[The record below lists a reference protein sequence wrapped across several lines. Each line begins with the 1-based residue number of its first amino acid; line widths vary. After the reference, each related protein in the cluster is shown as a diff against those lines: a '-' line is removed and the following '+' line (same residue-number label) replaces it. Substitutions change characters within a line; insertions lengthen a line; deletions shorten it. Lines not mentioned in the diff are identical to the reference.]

1 MWKYL
6 VKRLLMVIPVVIGV
20 SLITFL
26 MMHMTP
32 ADPALL
38 MLGERASEEELHR
51 LRQEMGLLE
60 PLPVQYVRYIS
71 KAVQGDL
78 GRSIRSNRPVAREL
92 SDRMPATIKLAVASM
107 AVAAGIGVA
116 VGVLSATRPNSL
128 LDNAST
134 TVALVGVATPNFWM
148 GLMLQIAFAVI
159 LGWLPASGGGSWKH
173 IILPAITLGS
183 GSAAIILRMTRSAM
197 MEVVRM
203 DYIRTARAKGLAERV
218 VIYRHALRNA
228 MVPVIT
234 VIGLVFGS
242 LLGGAVVTESVFSW
256 PGVGGFI
263 IDSIRAKDLT
273 VVQGGVLMLAM
284 LAAGVNL
291 LVDIVYAVIDP
302 RIRAQ
307 YSR

>member
-1 MWKYL
+1 MGKYL

-26 MMHMTP
+26 MMHLTP

-38 MLGERASEEELHR
+38 MLGERATEEELYT
-51 LRQEMGLLE
+51 LRKEMGLLE
-60 PLPVQYVRYIS
+60 PLPTQYARYIT
-71 KAVQGDL
+71 KALQGDL
-78 GRSIRSNRPVAREL
+78 GRSIKSNRPVAKEL

-107 AVAAGIGVA
+107 AVAAGIGVT
-116 VGVLSATRPNSL
+116 VGVLSATRPNSVI
-128 LDNAST
+128 DNAST
-134 TVALVGVATPNFWM
+134 TLALVGVATPNFWM
-148 GLMLQIAFAVI
+148 GLMFQIVFAVT
-159 LGWLPASGGGSWKH
+159 LGWLPASGAGTWKH
-173 IILPAITLGS
+173 LILPAITLGS

-197 MEVVRM
+197 LEVVRN
-203 DYIRTARAKGLAERV
+203 DYIRTARAKGLSERI
-218 VIYRHALRNA
+218 VIYKHALRNA

-234 VIGLVFGS
+234 VVGLVFGS
-242 LLGGAVVTESVFSW
+242 LLGGAVITESVFSW

-291 LVDIVYAVIDP
+291 LIDVVYAVIDP